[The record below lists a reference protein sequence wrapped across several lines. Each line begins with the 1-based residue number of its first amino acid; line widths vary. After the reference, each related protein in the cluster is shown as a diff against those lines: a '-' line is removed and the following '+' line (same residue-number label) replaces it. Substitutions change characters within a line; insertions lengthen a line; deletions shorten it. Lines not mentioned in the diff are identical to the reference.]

1 VTWRAPS
8 RLPKPECPQIEREIG
23 YAQGFKAA
31 RLEMT
36 ADLEDLERKFDPE
49 TGSLRAMMARLRAEC
64 LDGMNEWADALSE
77 RILPL
82 VRPEHRDEVRRLLRV
97 PDGRA

>member
-1 VTWRAPS
+1 VAT
-8 RLPKPECPQIEREIG
+8 EREIG

-31 RLEMT
+31 RVEAVTYLEDVERRF
-36 ADLEDLERKFDPE
+36 DLEI
-49 TGSLRAMMARLRAEC
+49 GSLRALMARTRSEC
-64 LDGMNEWADALSE
+64 LEGMTEWADALGQ